1 MNKKLEILRSISLNL
16 SSKREKLLIEID
28 ILLETPSIVDT
39 GELLI
44 DRLTV
49 LFLEL
54 EKYDTCMKSVNSI
67 LEENLNTKTE

>member
-28 ILLETPSIVDT
+28 ILLETPSILDT